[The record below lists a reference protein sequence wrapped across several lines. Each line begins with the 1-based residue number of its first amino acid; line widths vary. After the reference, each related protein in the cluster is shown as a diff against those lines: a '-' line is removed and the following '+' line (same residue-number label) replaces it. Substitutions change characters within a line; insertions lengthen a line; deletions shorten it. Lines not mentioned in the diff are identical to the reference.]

1 MIVPFATAMALQ
13 CFFNQP
19 SDGSVPKDSLPAMRV
34 PLPAAFEAS
43 LAAHQPPVNTT
54 AFAGEA
60 SPSREWVL
68 GRPLNPDNT
77 EAMILRVR
85 LAEGSY
91 PSMPFSARYGNV
103 AKRENGTYKF
113 TPALTGACKLQ
124 PANGTP
130 E

>member
-1 MIVPFATAMALQ
+1 MIAPLVTAMALQ

-19 SDGSVPKDSLPAMRV
+19 SDGSVPKDSLPTMRV
-34 PLPAAFEAS
+34 PLPAGFEAS
-43 LAAHQPPVNTT
+43 LVAGQPPANSTP
-54 AFAGEA
+54 FAGETP
-60 SPSREWVL
+60 PSREWVL

-85 LAEGSY
+85 MAEGSY

-103 AKRENGTYKF
+103 AKLENGTFKF